1 MNKKQDLTNM
11 TQSSSLNMQDQD
23 NPELNEKKCSKT
35 LKIVIIS
42 LIVLLIAA
50 AIVCTIVFI
59 QRGDKEK
66 NKNKTLNEEGKVN
79 EDDNNENSNPKRIS
93 SNLITAK
100 YYIEEGKNINLLN
113 PALIGLKEDEY
124 SIKYSINEKRL
135 RNLNSISNF
144 IIKGEDSGIL
154 KVNITFKE
162 NLKSMLGMFKG
173 CENLIDVDLT
183 NLNTSRLE
191 NINSLFEGCNNLEN
205 VNFFNKQLY
214 KIRETENLF
223 NGCENLVEIENLDKI
238 NIPTI
243 RKANNMFKNCK
254 VIRNINLSSIYLDKA
269 ENAKDIFHGC
279 DKLEILDICNFGE
292 INNELFGSLKDL
304 SKIKIKVKIDVVIE
318 NGIEINKLENDYEI
332 IQNCQI
338 GENQKM

>member
-42 LIVLLIAA
+42 MIVLLIAA
-50 AIVCTIVFI
+50 AIVCTILFI
-59 QRGDKEK
+59 KRGDKEK

-124 SIKYSINEKRL
+124 SIEYSIKENRL

-162 NLKSMLGMFKG
+162 NLKSMFGMFKG

-205 VNFFNKQLY
+205 VNFFNKQLD
-214 KIRETENLF
+214 KIREAENIF

-238 NIPTI
+238 NISNV

-254 VIRNINLSSIYLDKA
+254 SIININLSNIYLENA
-269 ENAKDIFHGC
+269 ENAKDIFYGC
-279 DKLEILDICNFGE
+279 DKLEILDISNFKE
-292 INNELFGSLKDL
+292 INDDLFGNLIDL
-304 SKIKIKVKIDVVIE
+304 TNIKIKVKKNVVIG
-318 NGIEINKLENDYEI
+318 NNLIINK
-332 IQNCQI
+332 
-338 GENQKM
+338 